1 MYRLP
6 LGQWVNKGVE
16 WLLNKYG
23 HVIDAF
29 STSIREIIN
38 ALKDGLNIVPWWLLI
53 LIVMIVAWRA
63 RGWRLALGSGL
74 GLLLIYDMLLWPAF
88 LETLVL
94 VIISAIIS
102 IAIGIPIGIII
113 ARNNAINRIFT
124 PLLDVMQTMPSF
136 VYLIP
141 ALMFFGLGT
150 VPAIFATVVFAMPPA
165 IRLTDLGIRQV
176 PKDLVEVGEAFGST
190 PSQMLWKIQLPLA
203 MPTIMAGINQTMML
217 SLSMVVVAGM
227 IGAGGFGSGVLE
239 GISQMDIGKGFENG
253 LGVVIL
259 AMVLD
264 RICQGFSQTAR
275 INKKQPV
282 KKTFKKSFNNTV

>member
-6 LGQWVNKGVE
+6 LGKLVNQGVE
-16 WLLNKYG
+16 FLLDRYG
-23 HVIDAF
+23 HAF
-29 STSIREIIN
+29 DVFSLWIKNIVDT
-38 ALKDGLNIVPWWLLI
+38 LKDGLDFLPWWLLI
-53 LIVMIVAWRA
+53 MIIMIIAWRA

-74 GLLLIYDMLLWPAF
+74 GLLLIYNMLLWPAF

-94 VIISAIIS
+94 VILSAIVS
-102 IAIGIPIGIII
+102 IAIGVPVGVII
-113 ARNNAINRIFT
+113 ARSDKANRIFT
-124 PLLDVMQTMPSF
+124 PLLDAMQTMPSF

-150 VPAIFATVVFAMPPA
+150 VPAIFATVIFAMPPA

-176 PKDLVEVGEAFGST
+176 PVDLVEVGEAFGST
-190 PSQMLWKIQLPLA
+190 PSQLLWKVQLPLA
-203 MPTIMAGINQTMML
+203 LPSIMAGINQTMMM

-253 LGVVIL
+253 LSVVIL
-259 AMVLD
+259 AMILD
-264 RICQGFSQTAR
+264 RISQGFAQTAR
-275 INKKQPV
+275 MSK
-282 KKTFKKSFNNTV
+282 KKTFKKT

>member
-6 LGQWVNKGVE
+6 LGQWVNIGVK
-16 WLLNKYG
+16 WLLNNYG
-23 HVIDAF
+23 HAIDVF
-29 STSIREIIN
+29 STSIREMID
-38 ALKDGLNIVPWWLLI
+38 ALKNGLNVVPWWLLI
-53 LIVMIVAWRA
+53 IIVMIIAWRA

-102 IAIGIPIGIII
+102 IAIGVPTGIII
-113 ARNNAINRIFT
+113 ARNNTINRIFT

-176 PKDLVEVGEAFGST
+176 PADLVEVGEAFGST
-190 PSQMLWKIQLPLA
+190 PRQMLWKIQLPLA

-227 IGAGGFGSGVLE
+227 IGAGGFGAGVLE

-259 AMVLD
+259 AMILD

-275 INKKQPV
+275 MNKQKLNKKTL
-282 KKTFKKSFNNTV
+282 KKTFNKTA

>member
-16 WLLNKYG
+16 WLLNNYG
-23 HVIDAF
+23 HAIDVF
-29 STSIREIIN
+29 STSIREMID
-38 ALKDGLNIVPWWLLI
+38 ALKNGLNVVPWWLLI
-53 LIVMIVAWRA
+53 LIVMIIAWRA

-102 IAIGIPIGIII
+102 IAIGVPTGIII
-113 ARNNAINRIFT
+113 ARNNIINRIFT

-176 PKDLVEVGEAFGST
+176 PTDLVEVGEAFGST
-190 PSQMLWKIQLPLA
+190 PRQMLWKIQLPLA

-227 IGAGGFGSGVLE
+227 IGAGGFGAGVLE

-264 RICQGFSQTAR
+264 RICQGFAQTAR
-275 INKKQPV
+275 MNKKKPI
-282 KKTFKKSFNNTV
+282 KKTLKKSFNKTA

>member
-6 LGQWVNKGVE
+6 LGQWVNNGVD
-16 WLLNKYG
+16 WLLDRYG
-23 HVIDAF
+23 HAIDVF
-29 STSIREIIN
+29 STSVREMIDG
-38 ALKDGLNIVPWWLLI
+38 LKDGLNIVPWWLLI
-53 LIVMIVAWRA
+53 LIVMVIAWRA

-74 GLLLIYDMLLWPAF
+74 GLLLIYDLLLWPAF

-94 VIISAIIS
+94 VIISAIVS
-102 IAIGIPIGIII
+102 IAIGVPIGIII
-113 ARNNAINRIFT
+113 ARNNKINRIFT

-176 PKDLVEVGEAFGST
+176 PVDLVEVGEAFGAT

-203 MPTIMAGINQTMML
+203 MPTIMAGVNQTMML

-264 RICQGFSQTAR
+264 RICQGFAQTAR
-275 INKKQPV
+275 MNKKKIV
-282 KKTFKKSFNNTV
+282 KKSIDKIA